1 MKSALGSLLFLALAL
16 SACTNNFKDG
26 SDNSILQK
34 AQHLQDAADKSQQT
48 DSRQWRPH
56 GPQHRAVPMGPFS
69 QDPEDQNQ
77 NQGVNVC
84 QVDKTVKKKLLEK
97 DENHVC
103 YVGENETSTDLPEI
117 AFFVGSLE
125 NVTSTLGLPL
135 AEFVHYFNSGIAA
148 ASAATHRKGCIY
160 LGTLENLNQVSAHPG
175 LQKII
180 WLGHGT
186 DGDLISV
193 NGDKINPAQI
203 HHFASSQVD
212 QVVFMATQA
221 GKNEPLWKALFSS
234 SLHAKF
240 DLSNE
245 NILENNAAKT
255 LIGPYIDALVSTC
268 E

>member
-1 MKSALGSLLFLALAL
+1 MKPALGSILFLALAL

-34 AQHLQDAADKSQQT
+34 AQHLQETADKPQP
-48 DSRQWRPH
+48 WRPH

-69 QDPEDQNQ
+69 QDSDDQTQNQ
-77 NQGVNVC
+77 DQGVNVC
-84 QVDKTVKKKLLEK
+84 QVDKTVKKKILEK

-103 YVGENETSTDLPEI
+103 YVSESETTTDLPEI

-125 NVTSTLGLPL
+125 GVTSTLGLPL
-135 AEFVHYFNSGIAA
+135 EEFVHYFNSGIAA
-148 ASAATHRKGCIY
+148 AGAATHRKGCIY
-160 LGTLENLNQVSAHPG
+160 LGTLENLNQVSTHSG
-175 LQKII
+175 LQKMI

-186 DGDLISV
+186 NGDLISV
-193 NGDKINPAQI
+193 SGDKINPTQV
-203 HHFASSQVD
+203 HHFVSTQVD
-212 QVVFMATQA
+212 QVVFMAAQA
-221 GKNEPLWKALFSS
+221 GNQAAVWKALFSS
-234 SLHAKF
+234 SPRAKF

-268 E
+268 Q